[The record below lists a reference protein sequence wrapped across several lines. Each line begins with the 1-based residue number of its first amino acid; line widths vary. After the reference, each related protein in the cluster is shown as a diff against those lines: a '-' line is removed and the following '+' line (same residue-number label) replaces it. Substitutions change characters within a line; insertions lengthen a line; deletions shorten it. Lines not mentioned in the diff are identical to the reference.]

1 MKNVLLY
8 TTDTEKKKAI
18 LRLCRKLGLS
28 VKILGNGDFQSSVGN
43 LAGMEHRLLPGGP
56 ADVPNQRTEGLLT
69 KASPPAM
76 PDVIVF
82 AGMKEECL
90 DNFLK
95 EYNGAGIAPTP
106 LKAIVTPYNVGWS
119 LSGLIAELIKEHKEL
134 AGPSV

>member
-1 MKNVLLY
+1 
-8 TTDTEKKKAI
+8 
-18 LRLCRKLGLS
+18 
-28 VKILGNGDFQSSVGN
+28 
-43 LAGMEHRLLPGGP
+43 
-56 ADVPNQRTEGLLT
+56 
-69 KASPPAM
+69 M